1 MAHDPRDDEPGD
13 EHPKDGSPGGIPD
26 DLSDLTSGELSE
38 LGPEDIPDDLSGLD
52 LPSPRD
58 EPSGPSRPGPRGA
71 DEGPAPDAVPG
82 GWDLSAGRAG
92 DDEVP
97 GDGVPGDEV
106 PGDGVPGTGPLP
118 EGQPVD
124 QRSAWTRLVER
135 YIEIRV
141 ATMVRDGG
149 PGIVLRWSAR
159 APLVTTLLLAI
170 LVGVVL
176 VATFGIPPVSPLF
189 LIPVVCGPVY
199 PWLRLESQAQA
210 AWRAEQ
216 GP

>member
-1 MAHDPRDDEPGD
+1 MAEDPRDDEPGD
-13 EHPKDGSPGGIPD
+13 EHPRDGSPGGIPD

-38 LGPEDIPDDLSGLD
+38 LGPEDIPDDPSGLD
-52 LPSPRD
+52 LPGSHD
-58 EPSGPSRPGPRGA
+58 QPSGPSRPGPRGA
-71 DEGPAPDAVPG
+71 DEGPPPDAVPG

-97 GDGVPGDEV
+97 GI
-106 PGDGVPGTGPLP
+106 GPLP

-149 PGIVLRWSAR
+149 PGAVLRWSAR
-159 APLVTTLLLAI
+159 APLVTTLLLAV
-170 LVGVVL
+170 LVGAVL
-176 VATFGIPPVSPLF
+176 VATFGVPPVSPLF

-210 AWRAEQ
+210 AWRAQQ